1 MMECGCKG
9 TCKGHKG
16 ELLQVRITSDCVK
29 CKTVF
34 QINKEPGVVDYKCPK
49 CGLDNYLRQ

>member
-1 MMECGCKG
+1 MRCGCKD

-16 ELLQVRITSDCVK
+16 ELLRVRFMSDCMY
-29 CKTVF
+29 CETVF

-49 CGLDNYLRQ
+49 CGLDNKEK